1 MARRVRSVWSV
12 GLTPFVF
19 KYMGMPNERAR
30 ALEQLRVQLPPA
42 ALVTPKTTTLV
53 EVRLPDP
60 EAASM
65 LPLLQ
70 REFASLWEVALPSF
84 AEIKAP
90 AYNWGLVRDKLGT

>member
-1 MARRVRSVWSV
+1 MAGRLRSVWSA

-19 KYMGMPNERAR
+19 KFTGLPEQRGR
-30 ALEQLRVQLPPA
+30 ALEQLRVQLPSD
-42 ALVTPKTTTLV
+42 ALVTSKTTTLV

-70 REFASLWEVALPSF
+70 RDFAPLWDVALPSF
-84 AEIKAP
+84 AEVKP
-90 AYNWGLVRDKLGT
+90 PGFNWGMVRDKLGA